1 MSPIAIHQVNRRIP
15 TTLDLNGPVLS
26 FTTQPTGAYYSVGD
40 DATLTGIATVSFPG
54 NSSPDNS
61 GTITYQ
67 WYKGSTALSDGS
79 DYTGTATTTLTIDSV
94 ASPGDK
100 GDYYLEAAYTPST
113 ETGNA
118 VNEPL
123 KSDTVTVNVY
133 PTITFT
139 TQPGIATAGVGGQAI
154 FSVEASLSDT
164 SYGTLS
170 YQWSRDGTAPPDR
183 DWETLTVTVSDFS
196 G

>member
-79 DYTGTATTTLTIDSV
+79 DYTGTATTTLTID
-94 ASPGDK
+94 
-100 GDYYLEAAYTPST
+100 L
-113 ETGNA
+113 
-118 VNEPL
+118 
-123 KSDTVTVNVY
+123 
-133 PTITFT
+133 
-139 TQPGIATAGVGGQAI
+139 
-154 FSVEASLSDT
+154 SLIHI
-164 SYGTLS
+164 
-170 YQWSRDGTAPPDR
+170 
-183 DWETLTVTVSDFS
+183 
-196 G
+196 